1 MRGRRFVELGLI
13 SLLAAFCGGLAWA
26 LDHELFAWAFAA
38 AAVTG
43 AFGAGAT
50 LVGTGGSG
58 RASHRYVVAGPG
70 RQTLPCVRCGPSRYR
85 SLSLNPRR
93 ARPPATTRAIQLTHI
108 GIDQSPIMTV
118 HSMKIRAR

>member
-1 MRGRRFVELGLI
+1 MLDRRAVELVLL
-13 SLLAAFCGGLAWA
+13 SLLTAFCGGLAWA
-26 LDHELFAWAFAA
+26 LDHELFAVAFAA

-43 AFGAGAT
+43 PSGAVAVLVNNGGPCRAPHLWQVPTRLT
-50 LVGTGGSG
+50 LRIVS
-58 RASHRYVVAGPG
+58 S
-70 RQTLPCVRCGPSRYR
+70 LYR

-108 GIDQSPIMTV
+108 GIDQSPMMTV